1 MAQYLMVKARNM
13 ATGVTVK
20 EQDLSGGRFELRQ
33 RAVAEINAD
42 LLAKKMTG
50 RTGQAWTGF
59 VEVYT
64 VNT

>member
-1 MAQYLMVKARNM
+1 MAQYLIAKARNRS
-13 ATGVTVK
+13 TGVTVQ

-33 RAVAEINAD
+33 RAVAELNAEQ
-42 LLAKKMTG
+42 LAKKMTG
-50 RTGQAWTGF
+50 RTGQIWTGF